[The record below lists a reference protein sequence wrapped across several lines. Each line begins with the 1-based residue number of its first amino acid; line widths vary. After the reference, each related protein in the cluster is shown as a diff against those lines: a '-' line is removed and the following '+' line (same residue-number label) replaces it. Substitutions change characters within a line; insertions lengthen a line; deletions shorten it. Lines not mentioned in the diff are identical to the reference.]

1 MTEKHQEMAPK
12 CATNVAAR
20 SCACCEHVTVRKI
33 RLDDEGEKKSNFAK
47 FNVLAPGDDGI
58 VYKEPMI
65 GVVVGLSRSGTVTE
79 ETKGGG
85 LMDANND
92 RRRRR
97 ARQSFNR
104 LGDNRIHSFQK
115 VDAQNG
121 RQLPGESP
129 TPHQRSFNGGYGKSG
144 PSGALTEAIA
154 FISIARGD
162 KPRAKCA
169 ITGQLT
175 IKGFVLKVSSI
186 AEKTQ
191 SAMKGKFTTMVMPAG
206 NKSDFDA
213 LPEEGRS
220 GITPKFVMI
229 LTVCPLFKNK
239 EYNKIF

>member
-1 MTEKHQEMAPK
+1 
-12 CATNVAAR
+12 
-20 SCACCEHVTVRKI
+20 
-33 RLDDEGEKKSNFAK
+33 
-47 FNVLAPGDDGI
+47 
-58 VYKEPMI
+58 MI
-65 GVVVGLSRSGTVTE
+65 GVVVGLSRSDTVTE

-85 LMDANND
+85 LMNADND

-121 RQLPGESP
+121 RHLPGESP
-129 TPHQRSFNGGYGKSG
+129 GGYGKSG

-191 SAMKGKFTTMVMPAG
+191 AAMKGKFTTMVMPAG
-206 NKSDFDA
+206 NKSDFES
-213 LPEEGRS
+213 LPEGGRI
-220 GITPKFVMI
+220 GITPKFVII
-229 LTVCPLFKNK
+229 LTFCDATFAALTFAALTLAAQTFAAPSQSDTCGADICGTTLAAPTNAAPSQKDFCGADKCGAQSK
-239 EYNKIF
+239 